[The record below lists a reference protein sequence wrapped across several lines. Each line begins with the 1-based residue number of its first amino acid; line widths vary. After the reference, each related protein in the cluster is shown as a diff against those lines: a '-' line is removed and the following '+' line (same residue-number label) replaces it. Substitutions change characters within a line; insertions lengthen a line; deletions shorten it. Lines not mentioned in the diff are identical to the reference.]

1 MNTTFRTISAA
12 GVALLS
18 LLGGA
23 AVISTTAQADD
34 NSASSMPARPS
45 ARAQVAS
52 CGGKAVV
59 SMFHRAMDFQ
69 SVAAGASVDVEGSLW
84 TVRGPSKGSDSVLVT
99 LTSMASSGGAGELT
113 SVAFYK
119 DGVGTSEGTK
129 YFTYNNVLDQA
140 SVQFCTKLSKGQH
153 TFTLKMID
161 GGGGPTTLYFPTV
174 TYERFS

>member
-34 NSASSMPARPS
+34 NSASVMPERP

-52 CGGKAVV
+52 CAGKAVV

-84 TVRGPSKGSDSVLVT
+84 TVRGPRKGSDSVLVT

-113 SVAFYK
+113 QVAFYR
-119 DGVGTSEGTK
+119 DGVGTSEGAK
-129 YFTYNNVLDQA
+129 YYTYNNVLDQA
-140 SVQFCTKLSKGQH
+140 SVQFCTKLGKGQH
-153 TFTLKMID
+153 TFTLKVTD
-161 GGGGPTTLYFPTV
+161 GGGGATTLYFPTV